1 MFPFEINVPTSL
13 YVNKIHNP
21 SSGKYNFAVW
31 HAMYKFTLDL
41 HQVVEKFGK
50 LPSKYADVHMYM

>member
-21 SSGKYNFAVW
+21 SSGKYNLADW
-31 HAMYKFTLDL
+31 HAMYNLTLDL
-41 HQVVEKFGK
+41 QVVENFGK
-50 LPSKYADVHMYM
+50 LPSKYVDVHMYM